1 MTWLTITVLVS
12 LAFVAGLG
20 VCYWKR
26 CSVIP
31 TLVRLTPW
39 TRPRKEPVDA
49 VAARLDEAVDRLEA
63 VHAEL
68 ACTVRTLQTGAP
80 VRDSHASPLRRT

>member
-1 MTWLTITVLVS
+1 MTWFWIL
-12 LAFVAGLG
+12 LAFLTGMS

-26 CSVIP
+26 HAILPV
-31 TLVRLTPW
+31 LERFTPW
-39 TRPRKEPVDA
+39 SRPKKEPVDA

-68 ACTVRTLQTGAP
+68 ARTVRTLQSGAP
-80 VRDSHASPLRRT
+80 ARDSHASPVRRT